1 MLCITD
7 LAVVRG
13 AARVLDGVSLT
24 VEKGERVSLHG
35 PSGCGKSTLLHAV
48 AGLVDVERGT
58 IVMADRDITRVP
70 AHLRGVGLV
79 FQDDRLFP
87 HFTVGENVSYSLRVR
102 GVDKKQRKS
111 AADAWLERVGLAGF
125 AGRQVDSL
133 SGGES
138 KRVALARALAAE
150 PSVVLLDEPL
160 TGLDDALHDTLLAD
174 LRELFVSTG
183 TTVVHV
189 THDRAEGSRLCDRAV
204 EFTSLRAT

>member
-1 MLCITD
+1 MLRITD

-48 AGLVDVERGT
+48 AGLIDVERGT

-87 HFTVGENVSYSLRVR
+87 HFTVGDNVSYSLRVR
-102 GVDKKQRKS
+102 GIDKKQRKS

-204 EFTSLRAT
+204 EFASLRAT

>member
-1 MLCITD
+1 MLRITD
-7 LAVVRG
+7 LVVVRG

-48 AGLVDVERGT
+48 AGLIDVERGT

-87 HFTVGENVSYSLRVR
+87 HFTVGDNVSYSLRVR
-102 GVDKKQRKS
+102 GIDKQQRKS

-204 EFTSLRAT
+204 EFASLRAT

>member
-1 MLCITD
+1 MLRITD
-7 LAVVRG
+7 LVVVRG

-48 AGLVDVERGT
+48 AGLIDVERGT

-87 HFTVGENVSYSLRVR
+87 HFTVGDNVSYSLRVR

-204 EFTSLRAT
+204 ELASLRAT

>member
-1 MLCITD
+1 MLRITD
-7 LAVVRG
+7 LVVVRG

-48 AGLVDVERGT
+48 AGLIDVERGT

-87 HFTVGENVSYSLRVR
+87 HFTVGDNVSYSLRVR
-102 GVDKKQRKS
+102 GIDKKQRKS

>member
-1 MLCITD
+1 MLRITD
-7 LAVVRG
+7 LAVIRG

-48 AGLVDVERGT
+48 AGLIDIERGT
-58 IVMADRDITRVP
+58 IVMADRDITRVH

-87 HFTVGENVSYSLRVR
+87 HFTVGDNVSYSLRVR

>member
-1 MLCITD
+1 MLRITD

-48 AGLVDVERGT
+48 AGLIDVERGT

-87 HFTVGENVSYSLRVR
+87 HFTVGDNVSYSLRVR
-102 GVDKKQRKS
+102 GIDKKQRKS

-204 EFTSLRAT
+204 EFASLRAA

>member
-1 MLCITD
+1 MLRITD
-7 LAVVRG
+7 LVVVRG

-48 AGLVDVERGT
+48 AGLIDIERGT
-58 IVMADRDITRVP
+58 IVIADRDITRVP

-87 HFTVGENVSYSLRVR
+87 HFTVGDNVSYSLRVR
-102 GVDKKQRKS
+102 GIDKKQRKS

-189 THDRAEGSRLCDRAV
+189 THDRTEGSRLCDRAV
-204 EFTSLRAT
+204 ELASLRAT

>member
-1 MLCITD
+1 MLRITD
-7 LAVVRG
+7 LVVVRG

-48 AGLVDVERGT
+48 AGLIDVERGT

-87 HFTVGENVSYSLRVR
+87 HFTVGDNVSYSLRVR
-102 GVDKKQRKS
+102 GIDKKQRKS

-204 EFTSLRAT
+204 ELASLRAT

>member
-1 MLCITD
+1 
-7 LAVVRG
+7 
-13 AARVLDGVSLT
+13 
-24 VEKGERVSLHG
+24 
-35 PSGCGKSTLLHAV
+35 
-48 AGLVDVERGT
+48 
-58 IVMADRDITRVP
+58 MADRDITRVP

-87 HFTVGENVSYSLRVR
+87 HFTVGDNVSYSLRVR
-102 GVDKKQRKS
+102 GIDKKQRKS

-204 EFTSLRAT
+204 ELASLRAA

>member
-1 MLCITD
+1 MLRITD
-7 LAVVRG
+7 LVVVRG
-13 AARVLDGVSLT
+13 AARVLDGASLT

-48 AGLVDVERGT
+48 AGLIDFERGT

-87 HFTVGENVSYSLRVR
+87 QFTVGDNVSYSLRVR

-125 AGRQVDSL
+125 AGRQVESL

-189 THDRAEGSRLCDRAV
+189 THDRTEGSRLCDRAV
-204 EFTSLRAT
+204 ELASLRAT

>member
-1 MLCITD
+1 MLHITD
-7 LAVVRG
+7 LVVVRG

-48 AGLVDVERGT
+48 AGLIDIERGT

-87 HFTVGENVSYSLRVR
+87 HFTVGDNVSYSLRVR
-102 GVDKKQRKS
+102 GIDKKQRKS

-189 THDRAEGSRLCDRAV
+189 THDRTEGSRLCDRAV
-204 EFTSLRAT
+204 ELASLRAT